1 MYGFIRLFRASA
13 RAGMWGP
20 MTDAIMVFVT
30 APTADKAAEL
40 ARALVEEG
48 LAACGN
54 VVPGLRSIYRWEGKV
69 HDEPEALLLL
79 KSRAPLFEAL
89 RERVVALHPYQ
100 CPEVLR
106 LDVEEG
112 HAPYLQWIRD
122 NVRVPGKGA

>member
-1 MYGFIRLFRASA
+1 
-13 RAGMWGP
+13 
-20 MTDAIMVFVT
+20 MTDAILVMVT

-40 ARALVEEG
+40 ARTLVEEG

-79 KSRAPLFEAL
+79 KTRASHFEAL
-89 RERVVALHPYQ
+89 RARVVEVHPYQ

-106 LDVEEG
+106 LDVAEG

-122 NVRVPGKGA
+122 NVRPPP

>member
-1 MYGFIRLFRASA
+1 
-13 RAGMWGP
+13 
-20 MTDAIMVFVT
+20 MTDAILVMVT

-40 ARALVEEG
+40 ARVLVEEG

-79 KSRAPLFEAL
+79 KTRATHFEAL
-89 RERVVALHPYQ
+89 RERVVQMHPYQ

-106 LDVEEG
+106 LDVADG

-122 NVRVPGKGA
+122 NVRP